1 MVENILSSLNCKKLY
16 RLDVNFKIE
25 STNFANFI
33 GRTAHILL
41 IECEPFFMSLIYK
54 YHEVFCEWFNFKTH
68 LTGVLF
74 VNIVFLSDILSA
86 AF

>member
-54 YHEVFCEWFNFKTH
+54 YHEVFCEWFNF
-68 LTGVLF
+68 
-74 VNIVFLSDILSA
+74 
-86 AF
+86 